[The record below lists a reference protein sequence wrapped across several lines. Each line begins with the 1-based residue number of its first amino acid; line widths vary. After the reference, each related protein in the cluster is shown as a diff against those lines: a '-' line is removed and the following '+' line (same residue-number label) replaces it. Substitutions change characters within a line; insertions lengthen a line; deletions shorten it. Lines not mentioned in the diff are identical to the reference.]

1 MPPDESDRE
10 HTGRTR
16 VLAVQRNA
24 ADSKAAGVIL
34 QLNFAGAT
42 CPPALRSCPL
52 RQAPASKPCVA
63 GPPAAAAVLRR
74 ATLSAAPRTPAA
86 VSWALTRCPLPCLC
100 TTCCTISCAALVGRD
115 TKHAPGAISGEQRL
129 AKSSSRGGPVPLAR
143 SKSDPAPVPRPV
155 HPRLRLSPPS
165 ALPSALAKDENLQK
179 TALLLFVR
187 FTKTKTKLGFSKGDD
202 GTAVSTSACSACGR
216 RRQRARVG
224 AHYHA
229 GPGKRMH
236 AHAPAEAGQPRACR
250 ACISVCACADG
261 GVSRQTPVALWGG
274 RHGAQRP
281 LAPAG
286 VSPRYFACPCAPTP
300 VACARAHTHTLAP
313 DGGATP
319 S

>member
-1 MPPDESDRE
+1 VPPDESDRE

-187 FTKTKTKLGFSKGDD
+187 CSQKQKQSAWVFLKET
-202 GTAVSTSACSACGR
+202 TA
-216 RRQRARVG
+216 Q
-224 AHYHA
+224 
-229 GPGKRMH
+229 
-236 AHAPAEAGQPRACR
+236 
-250 ACISVCACADG
+250 
-261 GVSRQTPVALWGG
+261 
-274 RHGAQRP
+274 AQ
-281 LAPAG
+281 
-286 VSPRYFACPCAPTP
+286 
-300 VACARAHTHTLAP
+300 
-313 DGGATP
+313 
-319 S
+319 